1 MWNLSLKDM
10 RYQKFYFFKELSNIT
25 ILANVFFNVLFSK
38 NAHTPYYGVIT
49 PFTYTHFISQS
60 KLIHIILNNKSF
72 LVSSHLL
79 IYKNYF
85 GIIESMQNN
94 S

>member
-1 MWNLSLKDM
+1 MWNLSLKDT
-10 RYQKFYFFKELSNIT
+10 RYQKFYFFKELSNIN
-25 ILANVFFNVLFSK
+25 ILENVLFNVLFSK

>member
-1 MWNLSLKDM
+1 MWNLSLQDT
-10 RYQKFYFFKELSNIT
+10 RYQKCYIVKEISNIT

-38 NAHTPYYGVIT
+38 IAHTPYYGV
-49 PFTYTHFISQS
+49 FTLIYTHFISQS
-60 KLIHIILNNKSF
+60 KLIHIIINIKSF

>member
-1 MWNLSLKDM
+1 MWNLSLKDT
-10 RYQKFYFFKELSNIT
+10 RYQKIYFFKELSNIT
-25 ILANVFFNVLFSK
+25 STNV
-38 NAHTPYYGVIT
+38 HTPYYGVIT